1 MAYDSPY
8 GTGNRTASITVTADI
23 NFHANPVLGGVNMFV
38 NGNKTETQMWS
49 ADVVANKYLRF
60 LCSEAIIVDHLKWYQ
75 QNTSNHGVFKVQGS
89 NDGTNWT
96 NIGSS
101 FTLGGATAQEI
112 DISANTIAY
121 SYYQFLGVSGSMSSS
136 PWIYEVEFSWTYP
149 VSSGVVA
156 CIGVK
161 DVDGIVMIGIENIV

>member
-60 LCSEAIIVDHLKWYQ
+60 LQDESLAVQLGSCQKPILCS
-75 QNTSNHGVFKVQGS
+75 
-89 NDGTNWT
+89 
-96 NIGSS
+96 
-101 FTLGGATAQEI
+101 
-112 DISANTIAY
+112 
-121 SYYQFLGVSGSMSSS
+121 
-136 PWIYEVEFSWTYP
+136 
-149 VSSGVVA
+149 
-156 CIGVK
+156 
-161 DVDGIVMIGIENIV
+161 